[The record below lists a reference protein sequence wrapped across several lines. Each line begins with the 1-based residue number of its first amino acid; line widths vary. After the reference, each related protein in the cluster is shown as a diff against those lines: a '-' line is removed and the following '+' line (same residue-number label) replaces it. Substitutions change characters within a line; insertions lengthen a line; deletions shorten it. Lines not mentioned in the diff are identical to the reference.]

1 MPIKYNVKYNIPL
14 LRKADIGHP
23 FAGERVGGL
32 PLLLLAAGS
41 SNKTLTDPRRNYH
54 IKGKTVSALRRE
66 RETERGGGASD
77 GTDHDGRHNDWEKI
91 LCWGIMGVRRKPHRG
106 YFPRKGR
113 SVTSLYPEQGL
124 VSPTALFPSRET
136 DREIRP
142 GVNWP
147 RPLRIHVHNCFLAER
162 EEMIEEGDRE
172 RGREGEK
179 GRGGGRCFL
188 RSSVPALL
196 RFD

>member
-54 IKGKTVSALRRE
+54 IKGKTVSALRRGE
-66 RETERGGGASD
+66 REGGASD

-91 LCWGIMGVRRKPHRG
+91 LCWGIMGVR
-106 YFPRKGR
+106 
-113 SVTSLYPEQGL
+113 SLI
-124 VSPTALFPSRET
+124 A
-136 DREIRP
+136 
-142 GVNWP
+142 
-147 RPLRIHVHNCFLAER
+147 
-162 EEMIEEGDRE
+162 EGDISPE
-172 RGREGEK
+172 NGDP
-179 GRGGGRCFL
+179 
-188 RSSVPALL
+188 SQ
-196 RFD
+196 